1 LNLLQQAAR
10 CVLEADVNATIPAV
24 QGRAES
30 FDRIGMLVSILCGA
44 HCLIG
49 SLVVA
54 SAGMLST
61 LTSERV
67 ELGLVSVAAA
77 IAALSIG
84 LGFRKHRTAGPL
96 GLLAAA
102 LVALVAARVVE
113 GGELMLSLVGAGLLV
128 LAHATNLRAL
138 QRWRGCC

>member
-1 LNLLQQAAR
+1 M
-10 CVLEADVNATIPAV
+10 NATLPAV

-30 FDRIGMLVSILCGA
+30 FDRVGMLLAISCGV

-49 SLVVA
+49 SLVVV

-61 LTSERV
+61 LTSEHV
-67 ELGLVSVAAA
+67 ELGLVSVAAT

-84 LGFRKHRTAGPL
+84 LGLRKHRTAGPL
-96 GLLAAA
+96 GFLAAA

-113 GGELMLSLVGAGLLV
+113 EAELVLSLAGATLLA